1 MPEFIEELTKE
12 EVALNKK
19 ASNKQKKLDKKKRAQ
34 EKSLKKTEHGFM
46 YIGHLPHGFYEEEI
60 KGYFAQ
66 FGKIVRVRLA
76 RSKLTGNHKGYGF
89 VEFKD
94 KEVAQIA
101 AETMNNYLM
110 FNKIL
115 KCQLIPKEKL
125 HPATFKNARKK
136 FFVPLKCMF
145 RKKFNS
151 KRSAEQLK
159 KMQIRQDAKM
169 LKRQQKLKDA
179 GIDLDLSKL
188 VIIFICSRNLSIF

>member
-1 MPEFIEELTKE
+1 MSEFIDELPKEEIALTKK
-12 EVALNKK
+12 AL
-19 ASNKQKKLDKKKRAQ
+19 NKQKKLDKKKRLT
-34 EKSLKKTEHGFM
+34 EKSFQKTEHGFM

-60 KGYFAQ
+60 KSYFSQ

-89 VEFKD
+89 IEFKD

-115 KCQLIPKEKL
+115 KCHLIPKDKL

-151 KRSAEQLK
+151 KKSVEQLK
-159 KMQIRQDAKM
+159 RMHARQDSKM
-169 LKRQQKLKDA
+169 EKQKQKLKES
-179 GIDLDLSKL
+179 GINLDLTKI
-188 VIIFICSRNLSIF
+188 VT

>member
-1 MPEFIEELTKE
+1 MSEFIDEMPKE

-19 ASNKQKKLDKKKRAQ
+19 ALNKQKKLDKKKKLTA
-34 EKSLKKTEHGFM
+34 KSFQKTDHGYM

-60 KGYFAQ
+60 KSYFAQ
-66 FGKIVRVRLA
+66 FGKIIKVRLA

-94 KEVAQIA
+94 KDVAQIA
-101 AETMNNYLM
+101 ADTMNNYLM

-115 KCQLIPKEKL
+115 KCHLIPKDKL

-145 RKKFNS
+145 RKKFNAKKS
-151 KRSAEQLK
+151 VVQLK
-159 KMQIRQDAKM
+159 KMKERQEAKM
-169 LKRQQKLKDA
+169 EKRQQKLKDA
-179 GIDLDLSKL
+179 GINIDLTKL
-188 VIIFICSRNLSIF
+188 VFSKIRLQNKVF